1 MGAAAKLTDLIDGVD
16 LFSDDWSAYFDRET
30 GRVLTLSPQVV
41 ELVEA
46 DADEVN
52 EVEDRVGVGL
62 DDVEPDLVALARQV
76 IEATAGPRYV
86 ALPGK
91 FEFHEY
97 RHMQDFI
104 REQPEG
110 RGQDDLGRSIQ
121 GKGAYRRFKDTAA
134 RLGLLDRWYAYRDEA
149 LKALVL
155 DWAQANDVEV
165 NR

>member
-46 DADEVN
+46 NADEI
-52 EVEDRVGVGL
+52 EEAASRAGLGL
-62 DDVEPDLVALARQV
+62 DDVDPEEAALARLV
-76 IEATAGPRYV
+76 IDDDVGPRYV
-86 ALPGK
+86 GLPDK

-104 REQPEG
+104 REQSDG
-110 RGQDDLGRSIQ
+110 RSQDDLWRSIQ

-149 LKALVL
+149 LKTLVL
-155 DWAQANDVEV
+155 DWAGANDIEVEV
-165 NR
+165 